1 MIYDSGLPNDIN
13 RIVINKI
20 IKNMKHKI
28 FVLLF
33 IFWASIISA
42 FSQNIQMVADSTF
55 KYSLGDKV
63 ISCTKMSI
71 VNKSTDKLIIWLDF
85 KKNDS
90 QEANFK
96 SYFFRR
102 LGDFTLYNIIM
113 EHGSTLTINAPKS
126 FSEIFK
132 TFYKIL
138 EPKECFDLLFII
150 NEGKLQKS
158 HYKYTKCLKGNLLK
172 SISERELAKLN
183 ITIDEAFKRLSFK
196 PQYIVI
202 NVDDLCNNIKHTNK

>member
-1 MIYDSGLPNDIN
+1 
-13 RIVINKI
+13 
-20 IKNMKHKI
+20 MKHN
-28 FVLLF
+28 FYVLL
-33 IFWASIISA
+33 IILFWANTISA
-42 FSQNIQMVADSTF
+42 FSQNIQMVSDSTF
-55 KYSLGDKV
+55 QYTLGGKV
-63 ISCTKMSI
+63 FLCTKMSI
-71 VNKSTDKLIIWLDF
+71 VNKSPDKCIIWLDS

-113 EHGSTLTINAPKS
+113 EHGSTLTIHDPKG

-132 TFYKIL
+132 TFYKVL
-138 EPKECFDLLFII
+138 EPKECFDFLFII
-150 NEGKLQKS
+150 KDGKSETVNQ
-158 HYKYTKCLKGNLLK
+158 KYTKCLKGNLLNL
-172 SISERELAKLN
+172 ISERELAKLD

-202 NVDDLCNNIKHTNK
+202 NVDDLYNSKKHTHK